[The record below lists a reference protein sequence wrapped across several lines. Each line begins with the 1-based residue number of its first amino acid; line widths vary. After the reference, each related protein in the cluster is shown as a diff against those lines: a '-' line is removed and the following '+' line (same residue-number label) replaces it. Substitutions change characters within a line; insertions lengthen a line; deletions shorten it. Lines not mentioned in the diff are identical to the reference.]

1 MFETLPRASSAL
13 ELSPYVVYHVVCHTV
28 RHEQPL
34 PVSLPLSR
42 RFQPVWVP
50 FWAECLDPLCRLWPM
65 ILSGRHHQSIL
76 AFAQGHKAELR
87 CGSWMIDQ
95 PCWLTRKPLPATG
108 RVGDVHTWA
117 TTKSHIL
124 SRAVDL
130 WSWVQVVS
138 CVYVNSMVEARAP
151 LFHLYVN
158 LCWKTCKEQNWN
170 KKFPSS
176 RCYKKDCSRHL
187 YTLFGVPNWLF
198 S

>member
-1 MFETLPRASSAL
+1 MPKRWVTFQDKLNFSRLWKMFETLLPRASSAL

-50 FWAECLDPLCRLWPM
+50 FWAECFGPAVQGSVC
-65 ILSGRHHQSIL
+65 QSSL
-76 AFAQGHKAELR
+76 ADTISRFWHSPRDTKAELR

-108 RVGDVHTWA
+108 HVGDVHTWA

-138 CVYVNSMVEARAP
+138 CVYVNSMTVEASP
-151 LFHLYVN
+151 FISPICELVLKNV
-158 LCWKTCKEQNWN
+158 
-170 KKFPSS
+170 
-176 RCYKKDCSRHL
+176 
-187 YTLFGVPNWLF
+187 
-198 S
+198 